1 MLGIEHKKYFIK
13 NVEFFLPQ
21 KTGGPVNRSLE
32 DVKVMARIDD
42 YLK

>member
-1 MLGIEHKKYFIK
+1 MLHIEHKKYFIK
-13 NVEFFLPQ
+13 NVEFFLPH
-21 KTGGPVNRSLE
+21 KTGGLVNRSLE